1 MKEGIERIIEKAK
14 ANQNVLKKLKSLAT
28 DAQEY
33 ELAAQLRSMEKE
45 NFPNE
50 SKYVESDNTVKL
62 TKKQF
67 RRVRKADKKL
77 NAYSYAFEK
86 AMEKF
91 GREKD
96 LYWVEIASLDPR
108 FEGKNLTLTRR
119 NRTIRIN

>member
-14 ANQNVLKKLKSLAT
+14 TNHNVLKKLKSLAT

-77 NAYSYAFEK
+77 KAYSYAFEK

-96 LYWVEIASLDPR
+96 LYWEEIASLDPR
-108 FEGKNLTLTRR
+108 FEGKNLTLTRK
-119 NRTIRIN
+119 NRTIKIN

>member
-14 ANQNVLKKLKSLAT
+14 TNHNVLKKLKSLAT

-67 RRVRKADKKL
+67 RRVRKSDKKL
-77 NAYSYAFEK
+77 RAYSYAFEK

-96 LYWVEIASLDPR
+96 LYWEEIASLDPR
-108 FEGKNLTLTRR
+108 FEGKNLTLIRR
-119 NRTIRIN
+119 NRTIKIN